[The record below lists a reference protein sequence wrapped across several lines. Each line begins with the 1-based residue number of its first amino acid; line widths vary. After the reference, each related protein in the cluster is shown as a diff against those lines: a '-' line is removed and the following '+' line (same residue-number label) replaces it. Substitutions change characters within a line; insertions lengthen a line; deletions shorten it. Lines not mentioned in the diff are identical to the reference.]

1 MENSTPLGVFLL
13 CGCTLLGLCM
23 VFSMVR
29 AIRGPRFTDRIVAV
43 NLVGTITIV
52 IMCLLS
58 VYFDEAFLVDIA
70 IVYALLSFIAIV
82 VLTRL
87 VIVRRRAQEER
98 ELAEAQNARLD
109 TTDAARQGGDA
120 K

>member
-13 CGCTLLGLCM
+13 CGCTVLGLCM
-23 VFSMVR
+23 ILSMVR

-43 NLVGTITIV
+43 NLIGTITIV

-58 VYFDEAFLVDIA
+58 VYLDESFLVDVA

-87 VIVRRRAQEER
+87 VIVRRRAQEEK
-98 ELAEAQNARLD
+98 ELADARLSRSGGL
-109 TTDAARQGGDA
+109 DAPQKGEKAQ
-120 K
+120 